1 MKSYLGNNYLIESR
15 LGRKLYNKY
24 AKNMP
29 IFDYHCH
36 LNAKTIYENKPFNN
50 LTELWLCD
58 NGAGDHYKWRV
69 MRSHGI
75 SEEYITGNKSD
86 YEKFMAFAST
96 MPYAIANPIYTWSHM
111 ELVKFFNITKP
122 LSLKTANEIYNEA
135 NLKLKTLLPRD
146 MITMCNVKMLCTT
159 DDPVDSLEY
168 HIKLKE
174 DESFKVKVLPTF
186 RPDKALNITAPTYNE
201 WVGKLEAVSG
211 MNVNTFEGF
220 LNALAS
226 RILFFNEVGCRVSD
240 HSLEEVL
247 YIEATTKEV
256 SEIYLKARN
265 NEPLTKE
272 EEFKYRSYMMVFFG
286 KEYNKYNWVQQY
298 HINAMRN
305 NSERMFNLLGP
316 DTGFDSLNNSTY
328 APSLS
333 KLLNKLDTTDEL
345 PKTILYSLNQYD
357 NEMLIA
363 LAGCFQKDYP
373 GKIQLGSGWWFNDQK
388 DGIVKQFNA
397 LSSMG
402 LISHFVGMLTDSR
415 SLLSYPRH
423 DYFRRLL
430 CDFFC
435 KLIEGK
441 EYPKDIEFV
450 GKIIEDICF
459 NNACKYFN
467 VFPIE

>member
-1 MKSYLGNNYLIESR
+1 MKSYMGNNYLIESK
-15 LGRKLYNKY
+15 LGRKLYHKY

-75 SEEYITGNKSD
+75 NEEYITGNKSD
-86 YEKFMAFAST
+86 YEKFMAFAT
-96 MPYAIANPIYTWSHM
+96 AMPYAIANPIYQWSHM
-111 ELVKFFNITKP
+111 ELLKFFNITKP
-122 LSLKTANEIYNEA
+122 LSLKTADEIYNEA

-146 MITMCNVKMLCTT
+146 MITKCNVKMLCTT

-201 WVGKLEAVSG
+201 WVGKLEVVSG
-211 MNVNTFEGF
+211 TKVDTFNEF
-220 LNALAS
+220 LNALS
-226 RILFFNEVGCRVSD
+226 KRIKFFNEVGCKVSD

-247 YIEATTKEV
+247 YIEATIEEV

-265 NEPLTKE
+265 NKPLTKE
-272 EEFKYRSYMMVFFG
+272 EEFKYRSYLMVFFG
-286 KEYNKYNWVQQY
+286 KEYNKYNWGQQY

-430 CDFFC
+430 CDFFG

-441 EYPKDIEFV
+441 EYPKDLEFV
-450 GKIIEDICF
+450 GKIIQDICF
-459 NNACKYFN
+459 NNACNYFN
-467 VFPIE
+467 VYPIE